1 MRRPSSIR
9 RSARGGNLLVVMAR
23 LTKKDR
29 EIVRLAMEKCGSNS
43 IPEKAVPLL
52 SRKRAIA
59 AVCKLSKVCGYG
71 TAAIRATLKKLLR
84 PP

>member
-1 MRRPSSIR
+1 MRRHGSIK
-9 RSARGGNLLVVMAR
+9 RSARGGNLLGVR

-29 EIVRLAMEKCGSNS
+29 EIIRLAMEKCGSNS
-43 IPEKAVPLL
+43 IHEDAVPLL

-71 TAAIRATLKKLLR
+71 TAAIRATLKKLKTL
-84 PP
+84 P